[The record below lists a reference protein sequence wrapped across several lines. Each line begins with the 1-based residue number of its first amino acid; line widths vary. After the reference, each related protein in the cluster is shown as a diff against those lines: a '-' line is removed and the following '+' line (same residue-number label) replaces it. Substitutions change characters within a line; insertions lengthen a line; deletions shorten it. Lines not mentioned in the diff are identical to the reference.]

1 MNYSFFWYYLAFCS
15 LYWLNFIHLMNERLY
30 VLGNKMTNYICYICI
45 IIMLIEPYYLKH
57 RIIVNL
63 VVRSNK
69 LKLRYMISMYIH
81 ICTLMHDVQRWKY
94 KSRAPSL
101 LLPCNKSLFNKS
113 CWKSF
118 YWKLNLQL
126 VEQGETCNMK
136 YNENLAENTRA

>member
-1 MNYSFFWYYLAFCS
+1 
-15 LYWLNFIHLMNERLY
+15 MNERLY

-81 ICTLMHDVQRWKY
+81 ICTLMHDVQR
-94 KSRAPSL
+94 
-101 LLPCNKSLFNKS
+101 
-113 CWKSF
+113 
-118 YWKLNLQL
+118 
-126 VEQGETCNMK
+126 
-136 YNENLAENTRA
+136 